1 MRAKQRSFFVQP
13 RFTTGLMREHVRAA
27 ITILTSIA
35 DHHSNLW
42 PSMLCEDEPIAIAP

>member
-27 ITILTSIA
+27 ITILTGGA
-35 DHHSNLW
+35 DRHPNLW